1 MIKRFLS
8 ILTVIILVAA
18 SALPAF
24 ALGPTAQ
31 VNNDYIIEEQSYIG
45 WDGCAVTVRSDGSFE
60 YAQDGAAVYV
70 SFGVR
75 VPEATVTK
83 SKLPYPVTTHKYTID
98 GVSYTVE
105 QFALGDEGGAV
116 CVYSRFTVKNET
128 ESAVSF
134 PTVTGTVPI
143 GTPPSAV
150 DAKETASCDYI
161 VSLKASTVESSLKAE
176 TFDSAK
182 EKMKDHWDSY
192 LSSLLTV
199 SSLAKNHKS
208 AVTAYRAALIDY
220 TVAGTV
226 SPAVAL
232 ASADLAR
239 DVISRSNDAYTCA
252 LAAIKLSDVSLLTSA
267 DSIRNVVCAIIDTEK
282 ELPCPSLEENLDALL
297 TVQSY
302 AYLLKKLSETDPARA
317 AEADEAKVYA
327 EKLAKSIASAIKDIE
342 KDIPF
347 DWEVATTDSS
357 APITLSGADRASVK
371 ALCSWYIKS
380 SVFTDVPSKDLV
392 ALAKDANPY
401 YSSANDPCAA
411 ILSLFCEREDK
422 TVLIGRGAP
431 TSLLATNESI
441 TVSNIALS
449 AGNTVSL
456 NVTAK
461 KNTVGLSLSGA
472 SSTPYQIEFP
482 LLCDNTE
489 YASVGFDCDCGVVSA
504 PEGTGSVSVR
514 LFESIFAT
522 EANRK
527 AAVKLEI
534 AICEAYEKQVES
546 PTTISKE
553 EFDAALKKA
562 EKSRTATADEKRS
575 CAEKLQAA
583 TEALSP
589 MIAGYVYSSPTEDIP
604 VGTVTNT
611 EVYQKFSL
619 PSDGTVTSL
628 FVKGEFSEGISAAI
642 YTLRGDNY
650 TTDELRAESYGTEA
664 EGGITFDVEFEAVA
678 ETVYVLCIF
687 SEDSAVSL
695 TLEKSAEATAH
706 TVNAGEVVVYTAASL
721 AFDLTVEQANRRD
734 LDTFYSAC
742 LEANVSEYTKESQK
756 TLKNKMKAAKAILCT
771 ASVTEDECEK
781 TYDDLKKAFDGLDT
795 YASEDRIEETP
806 TVGLI
811 LIGIVIILLAGTFI
825 TALAARKKMNS
836 DS

>member
-8 ILTVIILVAA
+8 ILTVIMLVAA

-31 VNNDYIIEEQSYIG
+31 VNNDYIIEEQSFIG

-70 SFGVR
+70 SFGAR

-134 PTVTGTVPI
+134 PTVTGTVPT

-150 DAKETASCDYI
+150 DAKKSASCDYI

-208 AVTAYRAALIDY
+208 AVTAYRTALIDY
-220 TVAGTV
+220 AVAGTV

-267 DSIRNVVCAIIDTEK
+267 DSIRNVVFAIIDTEK

-317 AEADEAKVYA
+317 AEADEVKVYA

-342 KDIPF
+342 KDISF

-357 APITLSGADRASVK
+357 SPIALSGADRSSVK

-401 YSSANDPCAA
+401 YASANDPCAA

-461 KNTVGLSLSGA
+461 KSSLGIGLSGA

-514 LFESIFAT
+514 LFESISDT

-534 AICEAYEKQVES
+534 AICKAYEKQVES

-562 EKSRTATADEKRS
+562 EKARTATADEKRS

-825 TALAARKKMNS
+825 TALAARKKMNP

>member
-31 VNNDYIIEEQSYIG
+31 VNNDYIIEEQSFIG

-70 SFGVR
+70 SFGAR

-150 DAKETASCDYI
+150 DAKKSASCDYI

-208 AVTAYRAALIDY
+208 AVTAYRTALIDY
-220 TVAGTV
+220 AVAGTV

-267 DSIRNVVCAIIDTEK
+267 DSIRNVVHAIIDTEK

-302 AYLLKKLSETDPARA
+302 AYLLKKLSETDPSRA

-357 APITLSGADRASVK
+357 SPIALSGADRASVK

-401 YSSANDPCAA
+401 YASANDPCAA

-514 LFESIFAT
+514 LFESISAT

-562 EKSRTATADEKRS
+562 EKARTATADEKRS

-695 TLEKSAEATAH
+695 TLEKSSEATAH
-706 TVNAGEVVVYTAASL
+706 TVNAGTVVVYNAASL

-825 TALAARKKMNS
+825 TALAARKKMNP